1 MKIKDEL
8 LNKYFIIAG
17 LLFTLLAWGYIAFNF
32 TDLPDKIVGHMDLNG
47 NVNRYDSKNTLW
59 FLLILFTGIQ
69 IGFVQLSRHITT
81 MNPNQNSRT
90 PLLSS
95 IPFLGLV
102 LIGMCYMIIQKSIN
116 LNYNTNTLMISLA
129 VATVFLLI
137 FVFSYSLKSQK
148 K

>member
-1 MKIKDEL
+1 MSSKDKL

-17 LLFTLLAWGYIAFNF
+17 FLFTILAWAYVAFNF
-32 TDLPDKIVGHMDLNG
+32 TDLPEKIVGHMDLNG

-59 FLLILFTGIQ
+59 FLLILFTGLQ
-69 IGFVQLSRHITT
+69 IGFIQLGKYITT
-81 MNPNQNSRT
+81 LNPNQHSRT

-102 LIGMCYMIIQKSIN
+102 LIGMCYMIIQKSIDI
-116 LNYNTNTLMISLA
+116 NYNTNTMMIGLA
-129 VATVFLLI
+129 VATVILLI